1 MSSDKTNSPVE
12 NDGQDAD
19 ATEAEITESNAAE
32 IGATE
37 ADEADK
43 AGLDEASADEAADTV
58 DTDEALDTDEPEISG
73 EPVKKRSLV
82 SLVAAIVLAV
92 LLVGSAVGAASVYW
106 WIYRPDQK
114 AFGLNLF
121 TTESVDKQIQQRQQ
135 QVAGAARDGTVALLS
150 YAPETL
156 DKDLANAKSHLTGE
170 FLKYYSQFTDQIV
183 APAAKQKGVK
193 TEATVARAAVSELHA
208 DSAVVLVFVNQVT
221 TSKDRPDPALATSSV
236 VVKLTNADGHW
247 LISEFN
253 PV

>member
-1 MSSDKTNSPVE
+1 MSSE
-12 NDGQDAD
+12 NKDAD
-19 ATEAEITESNAAE
+19 ATEVEITESS
-32 IGATE
+32 ATE
-37 ADEADK
+37 LDVADK
-43 AGLDEASADEAADTV
+43 VNAEE
-58 DTDEALDTDEPEISG
+58 TDESGDATEVDEVEIPG
-73 EPVKKRSLV
+73 EAFQARRSV
-82 SLVAAIVLAV
+82 GRLVAVVVLAV
-92 LLVGSAVGAASVYW
+92 LLVGSVAGAASVYW
-106 WIYRPDQK
+106 WIFRPDQK
-114 AFGLNLF
+114 ALGLNLF
-121 TTESVDKQIQQRQQ
+121 TTASVDQQIQERQK

-183 APAAKQKGVK
+183 APAARQKGVK
-193 TEATVARAAVSELHA
+193 TEATVARAAVSELNA

-236 VVKLTNADGHW
+236 VVKLTNTDGHW

>member
-1 MSSDKTNSPVE
+1 MSSE
-12 NDGQDAD
+12 NKDAD
-19 ATEAEITESNAAE
+19 APGVEITESNASE
-32 IGATE
+32 IDATE
-37 ADEADK
+37 ADK
-43 AGLDEASADEAADTV
+43 AI
-58 DTDEALDTDEPEISG
+58 TDEADSDEVAGETAEPGSRRRAEIPG
-73 EPVKKRSLV
+73 ETFRERRSV
-82 SLVAAIVLAV
+82 GRLVAMLVLAV
-92 LLVGSAVGAASVYW
+92 LLVASAGGAASVYW

-135 QVAGAARDGTVALLS
+135 QVTGAARDGTVALLS
-150 YAPETL
+150 YAPDTL

-170 FLKYYSQFTDQIV
+170 FLKYYSKFTDQIV
-183 APAAKQKGVK
+183 APAARQKGVK

-236 VVKLTNADGHW
+236 VVKLTNTDGRW

>member
-19 ATEAEITESNAAE
+19 ATEAEITESSATE
-32 IGATE
+32 IDATE
-37 ADEADK
+37 ADKVTADEPPT
-43 AGLDEASADEAADTV
+43 ADEPTDADEVADSDESADELEIPG
-58 DTDEALDTDEPEISG
+58 EAFQ
-73 EPVKKRSLV
+73 KRRSV
-82 SLVAAIVLAV
+82 GRLVAVLVLAV
-92 LLVGSAVGAASVYW
+92 LLVGSIAGAASVYFW
-106 WIYRPDQK
+106 VYRPDQQ
-114 AFGLNLF
+114 AFGLSLF
-121 TTESVDKQIQQRQQ
+121 KTDVNKQIADRQK
-135 QVAGAARDGTVALLS
+135 QVTDAARDGTVALLS
-150 YAPETL
+150 YAPESL

-208 DSAVVLVFVNQVT
+208 DDAVVLVFVNQVT

-236 VVKLTNADGHW
+236 VVKLSKTDGRW